1 VAPDKGR
8 ARGASPRPGPQ
19 TTIASPRQGADT
31 LSVADPGD
39 CACGCCQQLIRA
51 LANIKTELSR
61 LNERLN
67 QAESERAWS
76 P

>member
-1 VAPDKGR
+1 VAPDKRSG
-8 ARGASPRPGPQ
+8 APPPRGTPPDAQPSSRTVTAPM
-19 TTIASPRQGADT
+19 
-31 LSVADPGD
+31 VADPAD
-39 CACGCCQQLIRA
+39 CACNCQQLIRA
-51 LANIKTELSR
+51 LANIKVELSR